1 MSRTTTS
8 RRPPPPTRTTTRRRP
23 VAARASPIVW
33 ATTPARRRLDV
44 SRRLAFGRAV
54 LVIVLVVAGLKLVQ
68 VQGLRAATLQEASAR
83 QRVVKQTIMAER
95 GAITDRYGQPLA
107 FSVRVKA
114 LSAQPDRITRERA
127 EVGQDPQARKE
138 AMARHIK
145 SVLGNQVDEREL
157 LEKLTS
163 DRAFAY
169 LVDDVE
175 PAKAREIIKEFPE
188 IAVEDRELRRYPGGS
203 LAANVIGVANWRA
216 DERKLRG
223 LVGLETS
230 RDSLLA
236 GTDGRRV
243 VDTAA
248 GSDAVIP
255 GSERAVVPAVP
266 GSGLQLTLD
275 ADLQYTVQQQLA
287 DHVRRTGA
295 EGASAVVLDART
307 AEVYALANDRTF
319 DPSDRAT
326 FEPETMGNPAVSAP
340 FEPGSVNKVVTIAT
354 AIEDGLLQPDTVL
367 EVPGSLRFADRTIHD
382 AWAHGPIKLTA
393 TGVLARSS
401 NVGTLMIAKQIGED
415 RYADML
421 ARFGLGTRTEVGLPG
436 ESAGRVPQRS
446 EWSGSTFGNLP
457 IGQGLSMTVLQM
469 AGMYQAIAND
479 GVRVPPRI
487 VAAEIDP
494 DGRRVE
500 TPRPDG
506 VRVVG
511 EQAARTVR
519 DMLRA
524 VVQDAPGGQR
534 GTGPAAALAGYQ
546 VAGKTGT
553 AQQSDPRCGCYS
565 DSRYWIT
572 FAGMFPAD
580 APRFV
585 IAIML
590 DAPKSGGSA
599 APLFHDIAS
608 YLAQRHQ
615 VPLSPEPSPVAQ
627 LQLK

>member
-1 MSRTTTS
+1 VGGVR
-8 RRPPPPTRTTTRRRP
+8 
-23 VAARASPIVW
+23 
-33 ATTPARRRLDV
+33 TPARRRLDLR
-44 SRRLAFGRAV
+44 RRLVLGRAL
-54 LVIVLVVAGLKLVQ
+54 LVIALVAAGLKLIQ
-68 VQGLRAATLQEASAR
+68 VQGLEAATLQQASAR

-95 GAITDRYGQPLA
+95 GAITDRDGEPLA

-114 LSAQPDRITRERA
+114 LSAQPSRITEDRLK
-127 EVGQDPQARKE
+127 VGEDPGVRKQ
-138 AMARHIK
+138 AMAAYLK
-145 SVLGNQVDEREL
+145 QVLGDAVDEQEL
-157 LEKLTS
+157 LAKLAS
-163 DRAFAY
+163 DRTFVY
-169 LVDDVE
+169 LADEVE
-175 PAKAREIIKEFPE
+175 PAKAREITREFPE
-188 IAVEDRELRRYPGGS
+188 IATEDRELRRYPGGP

-223 LVGLETS
+223 LAGLETS
-230 RDSLLA
+230 KDSLLA

-266 GSGLQLTLD
+266 GSGLQLTVD
-275 ADLQYTVQQQLA
+275 ADLQFTLQQQLA
-287 DHVRRTGA
+287 DYVTRTGA
-295 EGASAVVLDART
+295 QGASAVVLDART

-319 DPSDRAT
+319 DPSDRT
-326 FEPETMGNPAVSAP
+326 SYVPEAMGNPAVSEP
-340 FEPGSVNKVVTIAT
+340 FEPGSVNKVVTIAA
-354 AIEDGLLQPDTVL
+354 AIEDGIMAPDSVID
-367 EVPGSLRFADRTIHD
+367 VPGSIRVADRTIHD
-382 AWAHGPIKLTA
+382 AWTHGPIRLTF
-393 TGVLARSS
+393 TGVLAKSS
-401 NVGTLMIAKQIGED
+401 NVGTLMTAQRVGED
-415 RYADML
+415 RYADLL
-421 ARFGLGTRTEVGLPG
+421 ARFGLGARTDVGLPG

-487 VAAEIDP
+487 IAAEIGP

-500 TPRPDG
+500 QPRPEG
-506 VRVVG
+506 VRVVS
-511 EQAARTVR
+511 EQTAHTVR

-524 VVQDAPGGQR
+524 VVQDAPGQR

-553 AQQSDPRCGCYS
+553 AQQPDAGCGCYS

-580 APRFV
+580 NPRFV
-585 IAIML
+585 VGIVL
-590 DAPKSGGSA
+590 NAPRAGGSA
-599 APLFHDIAS
+599 APLFHDVAS
-608 YLAQRHQ
+608 YLAQRYQ
-615 VPLSPEPSPVAQ
+615 VPLSPEPSPVVR

>member
-1 MSRTTTS
+1 
-8 RRPPPPTRTTTRRRP
+8 
-23 VAARASPIVW
+23 
-33 ATTPARRRLDV
+33 LDG
-44 SRRLAFGRAV
+44 SRRLVFGRAL
-54 LVIVLVVAGLKLVQ
+54 LVMALVAAGLKLVQ
-68 VQGLRAATLQEASAR
+68 VQGLEAATLQEASAR

-95 GAITDRYGQPLA
+95 GPITDRNGEPLA

-114 LSAQPDRITRERA
+114 LSAQPNRITKDRTEI
-127 EVGQDPQARKE
+127 GQDPDERKR
-138 AMARHIK
+138 AMAAYLK
-145 SVLGNQVDEREL
+145 QVLGDQVDEQEL
-157 LEKLTS
+157 LGKLTS
-163 DRAFAY
+163 DRTFVY
-169 LVDDVE
+169 LADDVE
-175 PAKAREIIKEFPE
+175 PAKAREITKEFPE
-188 IAVEDRELRRYPGGS
+188 IATEDRELRRYPGGP

-223 LVGLETS
+223 LAGLETS
-230 RDSLLA
+230 KDSLLA

-255 GSERAVVPAVP
+255 GSERGVVPAVP

-275 ADLQYTVQQQLA
+275 ADLQYTLQEQLA
-287 DHVRRTGA
+287 AYVTKTGA
-295 EGASAVVLDART
+295 QGGSAVVLDART

-326 FEPETMGNPAVSAP
+326 YEPETMGNPAVSEP
-340 FEPGSVNKVVTIAT
+340 YEPGSVNKVVTIAT
-354 AIEDGLLQPDTVL
+354 AIEDGVMQPDTVL
-367 EVPGSLRFADRTIHD
+367 DVPGSLRVADRTIHD
-382 AWAHGPIKLTA
+382 AWSHGTIRLTF
-393 TGVLARSS
+393 TGVLAKSS
-401 NVGTLMIAKQIGED
+401 NVGTLMTAQRVGED
-415 RYADML
+415 RYAQML
-421 ARFGLGTRTEVGLPG
+421 SRFGLGSRTDVGLAG

-487 VAAEIDP
+487 IAAEIGP

-500 TPRPDG
+500 TPRPEG
-506 VRVVG
+506 VRVVSA
-511 EQAARTVR
+511 ETAHTVR

-524 VVQDAPGGQR
+524 VVQDAPGQR

-553 AQQSDPRCGCYS
+553 AQQPDPSCGCYS

-580 APRFV
+580 NPRFV
-585 IAIML
+585 VGIML
-590 DAPKSGGSA
+590 DAPKAGGSA
-599 APLFHDIAS
+599 APLFHDVAS
-608 YLAQRHQ
+608 YLAQRYQ
-615 VPLSPEPSPVAQ
+615 VPLSAEPSPVAR
-627 LQLK
+627 LQIK

>member
-1 MSRTTTS
+1 VGR
-8 RRPPPPTRTTTRRRP
+8 RRPPP
-23 VAARASPIVW
+23 AARRGSPRPAARSSPAAGVR
-33 ATTPARRRLDV
+33 TPARRRLDLR
-44 SRRLAFGRAV
+44 RRLVLGRAL
-54 LVIVLVVAGLKLVQ
+54 LVIALVAAGLKLIQ
-68 VQGLRAATLQEASAR
+68 VQGLEAATLQQASAR
-83 QRVVKQTIMAER
+83 QRVVKQLIMAER
-95 GAITDRYGQPLA
+95 GAIIDRDGEPLA

-114 LSAQPDRITRERA
+114 LSAQPNRITEDRLR
-127 EVGQDPQARKE
+127 VGADPGVRKQ
-138 AMARHIK
+138 AMAAYLK
-145 SVLGNQVDEREL
+145 QVLGDAVDEQDL
-157 LEKLTS
+157 LAKLTS
-163 DRAFAY
+163 DRTFVY
-169 LVDDVE
+169 LADDVE
-175 PAKAREIIKEFPE
+175 PAKAREITKEYPE
-188 IAVEDRELRRYPGGS
+188 IATEDRELRRYPGGP

-223 LVGLETS
+223 LAGLETS
-230 RDSLLA
+230 KDSMLA

-275 ADLQYTVQQQLA
+275 ADLQFTLQQQLA
-287 DHVRRTGA
+287 DYVTRTGA
-295 EGASAVVLDART
+295 QGASAVVLDART

-319 DPSDRAT
+319 DPSDRSSYL
-326 FEPETMGNPAVSAP
+326 PEAMGNPAVSEP
-340 FEPGSVNKVVTIAT
+340 FEPGSVNKVVTVAA
-354 AIEDGLLQPDTVL
+354 AIEDGIMTPDTVL
-367 EVPGSLRFADRTIHD
+367 DVPGSIRVADRTIHD
-382 AWAHGPIKLTA
+382 AWAHGPIRLTF
-393 TGVLARSS
+393 TGVLAKSS
-401 NVGTLMIAKQIGED
+401 NVGTLMTAQRVGED

-421 ARFGLGTRTEVGLPG
+421 ARFGLGLRTEVGLPG
-436 ESAGRVPQRS
+436 ESPGRVPQRS

-487 VAAEIDP
+487 IAAEIGP

-500 TPRPDG
+500 QPRPEG
-506 VRVVG
+506 VRVVS
-511 EQAARTVR
+511 EQTAHTVR

-524 VVQDAPGGQR
+524 VVQDAPGQR
-534 GTGPAAALAGYQ
+534 GTGSAAALAGYQ

-553 AQQSDPRCGCYS
+553 AQQPDAGCGCYS

-580 APRFV
+580 NPRFV
-585 IAIML
+585 VGIVL
-590 DAPKSGGSA
+590 DAPRAAGSA
-599 APLFHDIAS
+599 APLFHDVAS
-608 YLAQRHQ
+608 YLAQRYQ
-615 VPLSPEPSPVAQ
+615 VPLSPEPSPVVR

>member
-1 MSRTTTS
+1 
-8 RRPPPPTRTTTRRRP
+8 
-23 VAARASPIVW
+23 VARAR
-33 ATTPARRRLDV
+33 TPPRRRLDA
-44 SRRLAFGRAV
+44 SRRLVFGRAL
-54 LVIVLVVAGLKLVQ
+54 LVIALVAAGLKLVQ
-68 VQGLRAATLQEASAR
+68 VQGLQAATLQEASAR

-95 GAITDRYGQPLA
+95 GAITDRNGEPLA

-114 LSAQPDRITRERA
+114 LSVQPNRITKDRTEIG
-127 EVGQDPQARKE
+127 EDPNVRKQ
-138 AMARHIK
+138 AMAAYLEK
-145 SVLGNQVDEREL
+145 VLGDQVDEQEL
-157 LEKLTS
+157 LAKLTS
-163 DRAFAY
+163 DRTFVY
-169 LVDDVE
+169 LADDVE
-175 PAKAREIIKEFPE
+175 PAKAREITKEFPE
-188 IAVEDRELRRYPGGS
+188 IATEDRELRRYPGGP

-223 LVGLETS
+223 LAGLETS
-230 RDSLLA
+230 KDSLLA

-248 GSDAVIP
+248 GSEAVIP
-255 GSERAVVPAVP
+255 GSERGVVPAVP

-275 ADLQYTVQQQLA
+275 ADLQYTLQQQLA
-287 DHVRRTGA
+287 DYVTKTGA
-295 EGASAVVLDART
+295 QGGSAVVLDART

-319 DPSDRAT
+319 DPSDRAS
-326 FEPETMGNPAVSAP
+326 FEPETMGNPAVSEP
-340 FEPGSVNKVVTIAT
+340 YEPGSVNKVVTIAT
-354 AIEDGLLQPDTVL
+354 AIEDGIMQPDTEL
-367 EVPGSLRFADRTIHD
+367 DVPGSLHVADRTIHD
-382 AWAHGPIKLTA
+382 AWSHGLIRLTF
-393 TGVLARSS
+393 TGVLAKSS
-401 NVGTLMIAKQIGED
+401 NVGTLMTAQRIGED

-421 ARFGLGTRTEVGLPG
+421 AKFGLGTRTDVGLPG

-487 VAAEIDP
+487 IAAEIGP
-494 DGRRVE
+494 DGRRVQS
-500 TPRPDG
+500 PRPDG
-506 VRVVG
+506 VRVVSA
-511 EQAARTVR
+511 ETAHTVR

-524 VVQDAPGGQR
+524 VVQDAPGQR

-553 AQQSDPRCGCYS
+553 AQQTDPRCGCYS

-580 APRFV
+580 NPRFV
-585 IAIML
+585 VGIML

-599 APLFHDIAS
+599 APLFHDVAS
-608 YLAQRHQ
+608 YLAQRYQ
-615 VPLSPEPSPVAQ
+615 VPLSAEPSPVAK
-627 LQLK
+627 LQIK

>member
-1 MSRTTTS
+1 L
-8 RRPPPPTRTTTRRRP
+8 
-23 VAARASPIVW
+23 V
-33 ATTPARRRLDV
+33 L
-44 SRRLAFGRAV
+44 GRAL
-54 LVIVLVVAGLKLVQ
+54 LVIALIIAGVKLVQ
-68 VQGLRAATLQEASAR
+68 VQGLQAATLQEASAR
-83 QRVVKQTIMAER
+83 QRVVKQTILAER
-95 GAITDRYGQPLA
+95 GAITDRNGDPLA
-107 FSVRVKA
+107 FSVQVKA
-114 LSAQPDRITRERA
+114 LSAQPNRITSDRTKIGE
-127 EVGQDPQARKE
+127 DPNVRKQAIAAYVRK
-138 AMARHIK
+138 
-145 SVLGNQVDEREL
+145 VLGDQVDEQEL
-157 LEKLTS
+157 LAKLTG
-163 DRAFAY
+163 DHTFVY
-169 LVDDVE
+169 LADDVE
-175 PAKAREIIKEFPE
+175 PVKAREITREFPE
-188 IAVEDRELRRYPGGS
+188 IATEDRELRRYPGGP

-223 LVGLETS
+223 LAGLETS
-230 RDSLLA
+230 KDSLLA

-255 GSERAVVPAVP
+255 GSERGVVPAVP
-266 GSGLQLTLD
+266 GSALQLTLD

-287 DHVRRTGA
+287 DYVTKTGA
-295 EGASAVVLDART
+295 QGGSAVVLDART
-307 AEVYALANDRTF
+307 AEVYALANSHTF
-319 DPSDRAT
+319 DPSNRVS
-326 FEPETMGNPAVSAP
+326 FEPEAMGNPAVSEP

-354 AIEDGLLQPDTVL
+354 AIEDGIMQPDTVL
-367 EVPGSLRFADRTIHD
+367 DVPGSLHVADRTIHD
-382 AWAHGPIKLTA
+382 AWPHGPIRLTF

-401 NVGTLMIAKQIGED
+401 NVGTLMTAQRIGGD
-415 RYADML
+415 RYAEML
-421 ARFGLGTRTEVGLPG
+421 TRFGLGARTDVGLPG

-487 VAAEIDP
+487 IAAEIGS
-494 DGRRVE
+494 DGRRVQ

-506 VRVVG
+506 VRVVSA
-511 EQAARTVR
+511 ETARTVR
-519 DMLRA
+519 EMLRA
-524 VVQDAPGGQR
+524 VVQDAPGQR

-553 AQQSDPRCGCYS
+553 AQQPDPQCGCYS

-585 IAIML
+585 VGIML

-599 APLFHDIAS
+599 APLFHDMAS
-608 YLAQRHQ
+608 YLAQRYQ
-615 VPLSPEPSPVAQ
+615 VPLSAGPSPVVT
-627 LQLK
+627 LQIK